1 MLLLLPGILS
11 FKMLAYPVHATDRFK
26 KEIRIPLARIQCYL
40 QFLLISMRKVRLYG
54 YSTLLLLPGI
64 QPLHVAFP
72 VYSTAFFVDL
82 NLIPFAYNQS
92 YQRFVPL
99 SLRKVRLRGFSMFVL
114 LPGIQQSS
122 PLTHTPPFSPPP
134 PSPPPLF
141 FLTFPDYSASSC
153 SVLFKHKVIP
163 CVMKIYLRS
172 RSFCLASVKKKK
184 RKKKKK
190 KEDVPLVSLCTLY
203 LHACQ
208 VRATVDD

>member
-122 PLTHTPPFSPPP
+122 PLT
-134 PSPPPLF
+134 PPLLPTSPQPPQNSQRLWKIHNSIF
-141 FLTFPDYSASSC
+141 AMEQITVMASS
-153 SVLFKHKVIP
+153 SSLN
-163 CVMKIYLRS
+163 
-172 RSFCLASVKKKK
+172 SFEK
-184 RKKKKK
+184 
-190 KEDVPLVSLCTLY
+190 PLPKPISF
-203 LHACQ
+203 
-208 VRATVDD
+208 